1 MPRNKEYIELSSLLD
16 GELMDEDAK
25 QLYERLKADSALKA
39 EYEEQRQLKTLLSQL
54 PEYQPPDY
62 LATRIMGEIT
72 SRRARESSNRWRIAF
87 ASVSGFTL
95 CLLLVVGFYL
105 FSPAGTGPQPAPT
118 MTAQPVEFKTLPGLT
133 DEDYMDL
140 LSPASSIAG
149 ERTLETPVINLPDN
163 TAPEVEEFL
172 RFASEAHGYSKILG
186 ETQLDTPDY
195 RGAVLV
201 LDGRVFVFNE
211 ENGQ

>member
-1 MPRNKEYIELSSLLD
+1 MPRNKEYIELCSLLD
-16 GELMDEDAK
+16 GELVDENAK
-25 QLYERLKADSALKA
+25 QLYDRLKADSALQA
-39 EYEEQRQLKTLLSQL
+39 EYEEQRQLKTLLGQL
-54 PEYQPPDY
+54 PQHEPPDY
-62 LATRIMGEIT
+62 LPTRIMGEIA

-105 FSPAGTGPQPAPT
+105 FSPAGTGPQPAPM

-133 DEDYMDL
+133 NEDYMDL
-140 LSPASSIAG
+140 LTPASSNPAG
-149 ERTLETPVINLPDN
+149 RTLAEPVINLPDN
-163 TAPEVEEFL
+163 TTPEVEEFL

-186 ETQLDTPDY
+186 ETQLDIPDY

-201 LDGRVFVFNE
+201 LDGKVYIINE